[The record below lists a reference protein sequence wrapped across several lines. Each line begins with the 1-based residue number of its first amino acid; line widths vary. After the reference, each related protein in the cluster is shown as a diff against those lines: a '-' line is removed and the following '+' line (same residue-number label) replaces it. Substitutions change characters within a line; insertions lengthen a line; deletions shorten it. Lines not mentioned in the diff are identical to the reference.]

1 MERVTANE
9 AMQLVESSARLTHGT
24 GSHLTELQLGMLS
37 QLCRQMQAYY
47 PHQEFA
53 EETIQGYQFD
63 FERLTAI
70 YGFDRMRTV
79 LLRLRIRPGQKF
91 FPHPSEVSEAL
102 KDLMIEEGKEARKLN
117 PWVSCGRCGVSGMV
131 VAERNGARFAARCG
145 CWLQWSERHRQ
156 IAGNSERGE
165 NGQ

>member
-1 MERVTANE
+1 MQRVTATE
-9 AMQLVESSARLTHGT
+9 VMQLVESSARLTRGT
-24 GSHLTELQLGMLS
+24 ESHLSELQLAMLS

-63 FERLTAI
+63 LERLMAI

-91 FPHPSEVSEAL
+91 FPHPSEVSEGL
-102 KDLMIEEGKEARKLN
+102 EGLLVEERCNARKLN
-117 PWVSCGRCGVSGMV
+117 PWVPCGGCGTSGMV
-131 VAERNGARFAARCG
+131 VTERKGARFAERCECFRRWNESRGQGARNI
-145 CWLQWSERHRQ
+145 E
-156 IAGNSERGE
+156 
-165 NGQ
+165 